1 MEKLLGVNITNLKKI
16 IVVEQDDKTE
26 LIDSILVNNDLVS
39 YQIYTNHTG
48 IYVNTVYNTQD
59 IVVDGEY
66 DVSAILYET
75 ILNVENFNIDSIEL
89 FWDEYKTY
97 LLGFI
102 LKSNSKGLYFINLG
116 DELILESEE
125 DFFTKL
131 NNATNF
137 QTEKI

>member
-1 MEKLLGVNITNLKKI
+1 MEKLLGVNIANLKKI

-26 LIDSILVNNDLVS
+26 LIDSILINNDLVS

-48 IYVNTVYNTQD
+48 VYVNTIYNTQD

-75 ILNVENFNIDSIEL
+75 ILTVENFNIDSIEL

-102 LKSNSKGLYFINLG
+102 LKSNSEGLYFINLG

-131 NNATNF
+131 KNATNF

>member
-131 NNATNF
+131 KNATNF

>member
-1 MEKLLGVNITNLKKI
+1 MEKLLGVNIANLKKI
-16 IVVEQDDKTE
+16 IVVEQDDQTE
-26 LIDSILVNNDLVS
+26 LPDSILVNNDLVS

-48 IYVNTVYNTQD
+48 VYVNTVYNTQD

-75 ILNVENFNIDSIEL
+75 ILNVENFNVDSIEL

-131 NNATNF
+131 KNASNF

>member
-125 DFFTKL
+125 DFFAKL
-131 NNATNF
+131 KNATNF